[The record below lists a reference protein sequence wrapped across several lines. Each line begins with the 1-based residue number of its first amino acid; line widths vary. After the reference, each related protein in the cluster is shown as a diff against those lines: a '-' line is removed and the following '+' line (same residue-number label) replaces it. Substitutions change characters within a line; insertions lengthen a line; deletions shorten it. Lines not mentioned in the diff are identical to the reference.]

1 VIESPNVSRSH
12 ARVRYI
18 DGDFEI
24 LDLNSTGGVA
34 VNGEKVKSS
43 KLNQGDVIT
52 LANVHLVFGEEG
64 EFPAAQSTTRY
75 EYPEKGKDTRQN
87 TTTVIRTG
95 KLKTI

>member
-1 VIESPNVSRSH
+1 
-12 ARVRYI
+12 
-18 DGDFEI
+18 
-24 LDLNSTGGVA
+24 
-34 VNGEKVKSS
+34 
-43 KLNQGDVIT
+43 VIT